1 MASAAARAACLGQ
14 VNDVL
19 SEARCVMSFDRNA
32 TLRVYAEAIGEASK
46 PWAWAIYRGTGRFL
60 ITRSRP
66 AYRERADA
74 LEAGFKAAR
83 DVSRRLRVDV
93 AAGDADCTQGQYI
106 TSAP

>member
-1 MASAAARAACLGQ
+1 MLFDRQ
-14 VNDVL
+14 TVL
-19 SEARCVMSFDRNA
+19 SVQ
-32 TLRVYAEAIGEASK
+32 AEATGNAPK
-46 PWAWAIYRGTGRFL
+46 LWAWVIYRGAERFL

-66 AYRERADA
+66 EYRERADA